1 VDLGWDVFFVLL
13 KTEKILKPYI
23 ANIPS
28 QKTMQTTACGHRLA
42 HTYPTPLGTMI
53 FRKLEQH
60 LFMRHLV
67 GNTFGNPFGL
77 KTIAPTYTIDHLSKD
92 VGAGLGST
100 GDPIQISK
108 PPWRKNPKHAN
119 QRDPELIMG
128 KSDGLS
134 NANNYE
140 IRNATQTPQPTKK
153 TKKLSPDNHGSR
165 NSTHP
170 HTRKTN
176 PKHHKP
182 HGNPIHEL
190 NRKRKNISK
199 TWVLS

>member
-1 VDLGWDVFFVLL
+1 MGVVLIPVPFFQNCGTFKLRSFKFDSPTLGDLGWDVFLL

-60 LFMRHLV
+60 LFMHHLV

-77 KTIAPTYTIDHLSKD
+77 KTIAPTYTIDQLSKD

-100 GDPIQISK
+100 GDPIQISI
-108 PPWRKNPKHAN
+108 PP
-119 QRDPELIMG
+119 
-128 KSDGLS
+128 
-134 NANNYE
+134 
-140 IRNATQTPQPTKK
+140 
-153 TKKLSPDNHGSR
+153 
-165 NSTHP
+165 
-170 HTRKTN
+170 
-176 PKHHKP
+176 
-182 HGNPIHEL
+182 
-190 NRKRKNISK
+190 
-199 TWVLS
+199 